1 MSKKDQIWK
10 NIPKGKVEIK
20 KLVLK
25 PMVSSIKSRS
35 SSPLKQVN
43 EVPAEQII
51 SQRKNMEVDENSKN
65 SGGKQNSKI

>member
-1 MSKKDQIWK
+1 MSEMEEKIKEKLKQNLESKKEQIWK

-43 EVPAEQII
+43 EVPGEQII
-51 SQRKNMEVDENSKN
+51 S
-65 SGGKQNSKI
+65 